1 MSRVRELKKYLHDVL
16 VRGRQNLFLF
26 RLGRDLFLL
35 EQKDSKWI
43 DYHSFKDKHIFLL
56 EKNVSHVK
64 ELNNTLTMLS
74 SEDDRI
80 CSSSVWVET
89 SFWLNKNTVN
99 KIIIILLKRC
109 IFSYWKITCHVS
121 RVTELQKYLNDVVV
135 RSWQNMHVFRLGRDS
150 LLLKKKNRKWIDNH
164 SFKTSTFSYWTRMCH
179 VSHSLKYT
187 FTMLLSGVDKV
198 RWSSVEQKRSIFCH
212 PWPQTSF
219 CWNKMTV
226 HWISLWVWVYKWV
239 SFLLLEVKSVLNI
252 CFI

>member
-1 MSRVRELKKYLHDVL
+1 MSPVRELKKYLNNVL

-26 RLGRDLFLL
+26 RLGRDFFLL

-56 EKNVSHVK
+56 DKNVSHVK

-74 SEDDRI
+74 WEDDRI

-109 IFSYWKITCHVS
+109 IFSYWTITCHVS

-179 VSHSLKYT
+179 VSHSFKIYFYDVIVGGGQSALVFCRT
-187 FTMLLSGVDKV
+187 EEEHILSPLAPDV
-198 RWSSVEQKRSIFCH
+198 
-212 PWPQTSF
+212 
-219 CWNKMTV
+219 
-226 HWISLWVWVYKWV
+226 
-239 SFLLLEVKSVLNI
+239 FLLK
-252 CFI
+252 

>member
-26 RLGRDLFLL
+26 RLGRDFFLL

-56 EKNVSHVK
+56 DKNVSHVK

-109 IFSYWKITCHVS
+109 IFSYWTITCHVS

-150 LLLKKKNRKWIDNH
+150 LLLKKKQEMNW
-164 SFKTSTFSYWTRMCH
+164 
-179 VSHSLKYT
+179 
-187 FTMLLSGVDKV
+187 
-198 RWSSVEQKRSIFCH
+198 
-212 PWPQTSF
+212 
-219 CWNKMTV
+219 
-226 HWISLWVWVYKWV
+226 
-239 SFLLLEVKSVLNI
+239 
-252 CFI
+252 